1 MANIRRKFERWFKHC
16 DESNLKVER
25 RAIAQCPPERLQTAA
40 KSMFRQEHGNS
51 LTGAIGETV
60 TTRPDRPREPSGTRK
75 PAHCRNFRHLVA
87 FDAFVRWV
95 EA

>member
-40 KSMFRQEHGNS
+40 KSMFRRGAREFVNRRDWRDGNHAAGS
-51 LTGAIGETV
+51 A
-60 TTRPDRPREPSGTRK
+60 PRAE
-75 PAHCRNFRHLVA
+75 RHE
-87 FDAFVRWV
+87 
-95 EA
+95 EARALP